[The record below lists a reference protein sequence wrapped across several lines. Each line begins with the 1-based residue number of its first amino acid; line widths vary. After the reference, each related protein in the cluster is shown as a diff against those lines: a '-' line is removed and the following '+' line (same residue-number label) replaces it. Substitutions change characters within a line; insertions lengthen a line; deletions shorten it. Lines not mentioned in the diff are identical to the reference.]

1 MLCALIMPRLEGGG
15 MSVEMMEDLFVS
27 VLLVTPEKRERERLT
42 SDETTAATMIDGDVK
57 KIRLNFAF
65 AAVQAHAT
73 FRLRRK
79 SGPF

>member
-42 SDETTAATMIDGDVK
+42 SDETTAATMIDGNVK

-79 SGPF
+79 SGPS

>member
-1 MLCALIMPRLEGGG
+1 M
-15 MSVEMMEDLFVS
+15 FVS

-73 FRLRRK
+73 FRLRKK